1 MLYQTMNILK
11 DVNKVYKAQNPS
23 TYVSK
28 VNAKTIKEITDKKK
42 IFLLE
47 ILKLPPKVF
56 ENSEL
61 LDLGCG
67 TGQNTIQYD
76 QMGAKCTLVDY
87 DKNSIMEARRL
98 FKTQQRISLT

>member
-1 MLYQTMNILK
+1 MNTLI

-28 VNAKTIKEITDKKK
+28 VNAKIIKEITDKKLT
-42 IFLLE
+42 FL
-47 ILKLPPKVF
+47 IQTLKLPPKIF
-56 ENSEL
+56 ENAEL

-76 QMGAKCTLVDY
+76 QLGARCTLVDY
-87 DKNSIMEARRL
+87 DKNSVLRL
-98 FKTQQRISLT
+98 VVFSKLMQKISLI